1 MLLALAVAALAMDYP
16 PYVPTT
22 NIGLAGEVFDI
33 YLCADAAKVDTQPRP
48 GCSYA
53 ESQPVWVEDM
63 DNNGRARVRVN
74 GDIRYVVAT
83 RVLINC
89 RGTATSM
96 RSFWRDDLNA
106 FDFRGCA

>member
-1 MLLALAVAALAMDYP
+1 MVLALTLAILAQDYP

-22 NIGLAGEVFDI
+22 NVDLAGEVFDI
-33 YLCADAAKVDTQPRP
+33 YLCADAANVDTQSRP
-48 GCSYA
+48 GCRYV

-63 DNNGRARVRVN
+63 DDNGRARVRVN
-74 GDIRYVVAT
+74 GEISYVVAT

-96 RSFWRDDLNA
+96 RTFWNDNRAA
-106 FDFRGCA
+106 FDFRGCR

>member
-1 MLLALAVAALAMDYP
+1 MNIALLLAVLGMDYP

-22 NIGLAGEVFDI
+22 NVELAGEAFDV
-33 YLCADAAKVDTQPRP
+33 YLCADAANVDTRPRP
-48 GCSYA
+48 GCRYV
-53 ESQPVWVEDM
+53 ETQLIWVEDL

-74 GDIRYVVAT
+74 GETNYALAS

-96 RSFWRDDLNA
+96 RSFWNEGRQD
-106 FDFRGCA
+106 FDFRACG